1 MNPYIDSR
9 QDFWMNEVN
18 AFMQLAEDNLERTII
33 WREKMTKTATDPLE
47 YGHCIRQALNH
58 ALATIVF
65 SALTVEAY
73 INDYALRHFSK
84 QFFATRLDTLSTLNK
99 WVIIPRLVTGQS
111 YPVDRQGYQELD
123 KLIKMRHQIVH
134 AKTKK
139 LPPLEKEKELEDF
152 GKTYIYEIISYA
164 KTAIKV
170 PYLAVTDLISIDPN
184 EVVNQRRLFGD
195 R

>member
-1 MNPYIDSR
+1 
-9 QDFWMNEVN
+9 
-18 AFMQLAEDNLERTII
+18 
-33 WREKMTKTATDPLE
+33 
-47 YGHCIRQALNH
+47 
-58 ALATIVF
+58 
-65 SALTVEAY
+65 
-73 INDYALRHFSK
+73 
-84 QFFATRLDTLSTLNK
+84 
-99 WVIIPRLVTGQS
+99 
-111 YPVDRQGYQELD
+111 
-123 KLIKMRHQIVH
+123 MRHQIVH